1 MLPVEHNTP
10 PQSEGENKKEK
21 GQKIM
26 SINENAG
33 MREKIYHM
41 SNCSDQ
47 GDFGQRWV
55 RGSLN

>member
-1 MLPVEHNTP
+1 MLLVEHNTA

-33 MREKIYHM
+33 MTEKRSHM
-41 SNCSDQ
+41 SNCCDQ